1 MDWTQLIS
9 LGGYLT
15 AVCGFFYY
23 LSEKTVKEW
32 RDEHK
37 SQMSEWRDE
46 HKSQTEKNESHWR
59 EMFRYMSDRLDR
71 SVEKK

>member
-37 SQMSEWRDE
+37 SQ
-46 HKSQTEKNESHWR
+46 TEKNESHWR

>member
-1 MDWTQLIS
+1 MDWTTLIS

-37 SQMSEWRDE
+37 SQMDKMDKTIERND
-46 HKSQTEKNESHWR
+46 NHWR
-59 EMFRYMSDRLDR
+59 EMFMHMSDRLDR

>member
-32 RDEHK
+32 RDKHK
-37 SQMSEWRDE
+37 SQMDKMDKTIER
-46 HKSQTEKNESHWR
+46 NNNHWR
-59 EMFRYMSDRLDR
+59 EMFMHMSDRLDR

>member
-15 AVCGFFYY
+15 AVSGFFYY

-37 SQMSEWRDE
+37 SQM
-46 HKSQTEKNESHWR
+46 EKNESHWR
-59 EMFRYMSDRLDR
+59 EMFMHMSDRLDR

>member
-1 MDWTQLIS
+1 MDWTTLIS

-37 SQMSEWRDE
+37 SQM
-46 HKSQTEKNESHWR
+46 EKMDKTIERNDNHWR
-59 EMFRYMSDRLDR
+59 EMFRYMNDRLDR